1 MDLVEEEDQFTHLI
15 TLDEVTEGQDILS
28 KQADVLLNMS
38 RYSFHLL
45 FMALIILTC
54 FVDVFK
60 LDEDYIENE
69 DKYLTLRKEIL
80 DESGDESDED
90 GDEEADEEEEDEDAE
105 NEAQII
111 DRTETNLVWIA
122 IVCIQSSSS
131 VVSLSHYCFITCT

>member
-1 MDLVEEEDQFTHLI
+1 LVEEEDQFTHLI

-45 FMALIILTC
+45 FMDLIILTC

>member
-1 MDLVEEEDQFTHLI
+1 MVEEEDQFTHLI

-45 FMALIILTC
+45 FMDLIILTC